1 MCWSHLAWFL
11 RVIANNILEF
21 CEQIPLAASTLA
33 SVEVLTPWK
42 PASADFQHPQLQRVG
57 YQHYPGSFP
66 K

>member
-21 CEQIPLAASTLA
+21 CEQIPLAALTLA

-42 PASADFQHPQLQRVG
+42 TS
-57 YQHYPGSFP
+57 
-66 K
+66 KC